1 MSSLPIAQKFLD
13 ACKEYRVKLDQLER
27 ENAEMKENL
36 LDLNRNC
43 TIILTMSDTSV
54 KAAVEIW
61 DYLMI
66 DCGSKEENE
75 QQIDTIAGIVQRAI
89 DAARAK
95 EEKDRAAYAA
105 RTEEAKP

>member
-1 MSSLPIAQKFLD
+1 
-13 ACKEYRVKLDQLER
+13 
-27 ENAEMKENL
+27 
-36 LDLNRNC
+36 
-43 TIILTMSDTSV
+43 MSDTSV

-89 DAARAK
+89 DAAMK
-95 EEKDRAAYAA
+95 EGQ
-105 RTEEAKP
+105 P